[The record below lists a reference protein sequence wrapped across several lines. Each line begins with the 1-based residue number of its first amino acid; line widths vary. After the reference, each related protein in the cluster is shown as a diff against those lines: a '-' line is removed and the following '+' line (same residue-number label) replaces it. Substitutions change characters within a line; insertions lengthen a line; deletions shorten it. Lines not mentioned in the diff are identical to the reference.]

1 MKKWIVIRLLALVV
15 GFLLLVGMLSYAVF
29 SVAGV
34 RQKMKRL
41 NEQSDAQL
49 LNFDPLSVD
58 SAYMELF
65 REKNWL
71 ETRLILS
78 KTDSIYL
85 SINFNDSLVQLEM
98 KGVVLAQMEMLDF
111 KYDRF
116 FDEISPGV
124 YLHLFATQVQVD
136 STFSTIEKAP
146 VTIKKAV
153 SINSEIKSE
162 VPDTIKKIE
171 SVHWISW
178 LDNGVRINI
187 EGIGTGVSAE
197 SWRNEVFW
205 VSQDFRKIAKAIS
218 QISTL
223 KKPDYYPEITLVLTD
238 RDAKTIFRALPE
250 KPFVSFRF

>member
-1 MKKWIVIRLLALVV
+1 MRKWGVLRRVALVI
-15 GFLLLVGMLSYAVF
+15 GFMLLIGLLFYAVF

-34 RQKMKRL
+34 RQKMKIL
-41 NEQSDAQL
+41 NGQSDAQL

-58 SAYMELF
+58 STYMELF

-85 SINFNDSLVQLEM
+85 SVDFSDSLVQLEM
-98 KGVVLAQMEMLDF
+98 KGVVLVQIEMLDF

-116 FDEISPGV
+116 FNEINPGV

-146 VTIKKAV
+146 VTVKKAAHV
-153 SINSEIKSE
+153 SQETKSE
-162 VPDTIKKIE
+162 VPDTLKRME
-171 SVHWISW
+171 AVHWVSW

-187 EGIGTGVSAE
+187 EGVGTDFSAG
-197 SWRNEVFW
+197 SWRSKVFW
-205 VSQDFRKIAKAIS
+205 ISQDLQKIGKTIR
-218 QISTL
+218 QISAF

-250 KPFVSFRF
+250 KPFVGFRF